1 MGRGSARPPHA
12 ALMPSVPVRTA
23 LVCVLLV
30 AAGGCDLLLDEDPFL
45 RIHPFEF
52 SHDADEWSAGFSGY
66 PADLS
71 AKDLGLTFD
80 HRLLP
85 RGVEETGT
93 ALYLAGDNREKG
105 DSLFMFVKREITD
118 LSPSTNYRVHM
129 TLKVTSTSPSELCR
143 NQVLPFD
150 DPIRA
155 FIKVGAFHS
164 EPTVD
169 LERGY
174 RRFEVEPAPAAP
186 FSGRLTKVDT
196 IEHSL
201 RNCGYPGGFH
211 VLRTYNHNDQ
221 VRVTTDSTGSLWT
234 VVGLDT
240 RFGVETTFYIKS
252 IKLFIRGQKGPGP

>member
-1 MGRGSARPPHA
+1 MSSDQLYTVFVC
-12 ALMPSVPVRTA
+12 AL
-23 LVCVLLV
+23 LLAV
-30 AAGGCDLLLDEDPFL
+30 GGCDLLLDEDPFL

-52 SHDADEWSAGFSGY
+52 SHDADGWSAGFSGY
-66 PADLS
+66 PAELS
-71 AKDLGLTFD
+71 AKDLDLTFD

-85 RGVEETGT
+85 READETGT

-105 DSLFMFVKREITD
+105 DSLFMFVKREMTE
-118 LSPSTNYRVHM
+118 LSPSTTYRVHM
-129 TLKVTSTSPSELCR
+129 TLKVTSTSPGELCR

-155 FIKVGAFHS
+155 FIEVGAFRN

-169 LERGY
+169 LENGY
-174 RRFEVEPAPAAP
+174 RRFKVEPGPSAAT

-221 VRVTTDSTGSLWT
+221 VRVTTDSTGSFWT
-234 VVGLDT
+234 LVGLDT
-240 RFGVETTFYIKS
+240 RFGVKTTFYIKS
-252 IKLFIRGQKGPGP
+252 IKLFIRGKEGPRP